1 MQLSALQIV
10 LLVLVAAE
18 INVDRRGLSLT
29 HARPVIVG
37 FLCGLILGDMNSGL
51 YIGGTFTLM
60 SLGVAALGG
69 SSVPD
74 YGVATIIACAF
85 AKTTGQ
91 GPEVGMTIGLPVGML
106 GVQMDVLYKI
116 CNSFIAQKSQKY
128 ANEKQFGKMY
138 AILYLCPVMVAV
150 FMAFPTAVALTAGAP
165 LVQAILDV
173 LPSWVTGGLSVAGK
187 LLPGL
192 GIAMLLHYMPA
203 KKYFNYILIGFV
215 LSAYMGVP
223 ILGIA
228 FLGVALAYKF
238 YMDEEAKENV
248 GFAGG
253 LEGAIR
259 WSLMAVTTF
268 NYDTQLAPAV
278 VFGIG
283 PLLRKI
289 YKDDD
294 EYVEA
299 LNNHYKYFNTMPWL
313 ANIVLGATLAL
324 EDKEGISSMDAVQNI
339 KVSLMG
345 PLAGIGDTLFWTLL
359 PTIMGSIAGYM
370 ALEGNPIGVILWLI
384 VNLIFI
390 CIRTQLMW
398 IGYREGTKLI
408 TKVGSKLARITDAAS
423 VLGLTVV
430 GALSATVVTA
440 KTPLAFQMGEVN
452 LAVADLLDKIMPSMI
467 SVATVL
473 VLYKLLGKKGMKITT
488 LILIVIIFSMICSA
502 LGILA

>member
-173 LPSWVTGGLSVAGK
+173 LPSWVTGGLSWYCHAAPLHAGK
-187 LLPGL
+187 EVLQ
-192 GIAMLLHYMPA
+192 LHSDRLCTQRIHGRTDPRYRIPWCS
-203 KKYFNYILIGFV
+203 F
-215 LSAYMGVP
+215 
-223 ILGIA
+223 
-228 FLGVALAYKF
+228 
-238 YMDEEAKENV
+238 
-248 GFAGG
+248 
-253 LEGAIR
+253 
-259 WSLMAVTTF
+259 SL
-268 NYDTQLAPAV
+268 Q
-278 VFGIG
+278 
-283 PLLRKI
+283 
-289 YKDDD
+289 
-294 EYVEA
+294 
-299 LNNHYKYFNTMPWL
+299 
-313 ANIVLGATLAL
+313 
-324 EDKEGISSMDAVQNI
+324 
-339 KVSLMG
+339 
-345 PLAGIGDTLFWTLL
+345 
-359 PTIMGSIAGYM
+359 
-370 ALEGNPIGVILWLI
+370 
-384 VNLIFI
+384 
-390 CIRTQLMW
+390 
-398 IGYREGTKLI
+398 
-408 TKVGSKLARITDAAS
+408 
-423 VLGLTVV
+423 
-430 GALSATVVTA
+430 
-440 KTPLAFQMGEVN
+440 
-452 LAVADLLDKIMPSMI
+452 
-467 SVATVL
+467 
-473 VLYKLLGKKGMKITT
+473 VLYG
-488 LILIVIIFSMICSA
+488 
-502 LGILA
+502 

>member
-1 MQLSALQIV
+1 MGIVLARIDNRLLHGIVATQWAGRSGAQRIMIIDDTVANNELTKASMKLARPTGMAISIITEETALNNFKAGKYNDHTVFVLVKKPETLVKLSEIGVKIPELVIGGTVKPAEGEEAVKLSQRAYAKPDDIEAYKKLKAAGTKLYAQYVPADAEVSIDEFLEITKGEIVMQLSALQIV

-106 GVQMDVLYKI
+106 GVQMDVLFKI

-228 FLGVALAYKF
+228 FLWCSF
-238 YMDEEAKENV
+238 
-248 GFAGG
+248 
-253 LEGAIR
+253 
-259 WSLMAVTTF
+259 SL
-268 NYDTQLAPAV
+268 Q
-278 VFGIG
+278 
-283 PLLRKI
+283 
-289 YKDDD
+289 
-294 EYVEA
+294 
-299 LNNHYKYFNTMPWL
+299 
-313 ANIVLGATLAL
+313 
-324 EDKEGISSMDAVQNI
+324 
-339 KVSLMG
+339 
-345 PLAGIGDTLFWTLL
+345 
-359 PTIMGSIAGYM
+359 
-370 ALEGNPIGVILWLI
+370 
-384 VNLIFI
+384 
-390 CIRTQLMW
+390 
-398 IGYREGTKLI
+398 
-408 TKVGSKLARITDAAS
+408 
-423 VLGLTVV
+423 
-430 GALSATVVTA
+430 
-440 KTPLAFQMGEVN
+440 
-452 LAVADLLDKIMPSMI
+452 
-467 SVATVL
+467 
-473 VLYKLLGKKGMKITT
+473 VLYG
-488 LILIVIIFSMICSA
+488 
-502 LGILA
+502 

>member
-187 LLPGL
+187 LLPWSWYCH
-192 GIAMLLHYMPA
+192 AAPLHA
-203 KKYFNYILIGFV
+203 GKEV
-215 LSAYMGVP
+215 LQLHSDRLCTQRIHGRTDPWYRIP
-223 ILGIA
+223 WCS
-228 FLGVALAYKF
+228 F
-238 YMDEEAKENV
+238 
-248 GFAGG
+248 
-253 LEGAIR
+253 
-259 WSLMAVTTF
+259 SL
-268 NYDTQLAPAV
+268 Q
-278 VFGIG
+278 
-283 PLLRKI
+283 
-289 YKDDD
+289 
-294 EYVEA
+294 
-299 LNNHYKYFNTMPWL
+299 
-313 ANIVLGATLAL
+313 
-324 EDKEGISSMDAVQNI
+324 
-339 KVSLMG
+339 
-345 PLAGIGDTLFWTLL
+345 
-359 PTIMGSIAGYM
+359 
-370 ALEGNPIGVILWLI
+370 
-384 VNLIFI
+384 
-390 CIRTQLMW
+390 
-398 IGYREGTKLI
+398 
-408 TKVGSKLARITDAAS
+408 
-423 VLGLTVV
+423 
-430 GALSATVVTA
+430 
-440 KTPLAFQMGEVN
+440 
-452 LAVADLLDKIMPSMI
+452 
-467 SVATVL
+467 
-473 VLYKLLGKKGMKITT
+473 VLYG
-488 LILIVIIFSMICSA
+488 
-502 LGILA
+502 

>member
-165 LVQAILDV
+165 LVQAIL
-173 LPSWVTGGLSVAGK
+173 SVAGK

-253 LEGAIR
+253 LE
-259 WSLMAVTTF
+259 
-268 NYDTQLAPAV
+268 
-278 VFGIG
+278 
-283 PLLRKI
+283 
-289 YKDDD
+289 D
-294 EYVEA
+294 E
-299 LNNHYKYFNTMPWL
+299 
-313 ANIVLGATLAL
+313 
-324 EDKEGISSMDAVQNI
+324 
-339 KVSLMG
+339 
-345 PLAGIGDTLFWTLL
+345 
-359 PTIMGSIAGYM
+359 
-370 ALEGNPIGVILWLI
+370 
-384 VNLIFI
+384 
-390 CIRTQLMW
+390 
-398 IGYREGTKLI
+398 
-408 TKVGSKLARITDAAS
+408 
-423 VLGLTVV
+423 
-430 GALSATVVTA
+430 
-440 KTPLAFQMGEVN
+440 
-452 LAVADLLDKIMPSMI
+452 
-467 SVATVL
+467 
-473 VLYKLLGKKGMKITT
+473 
-488 LILIVIIFSMICSA
+488 
-502 LGILA
+502 

>member
-173 LPSWVTGGLSVAGK
+173 LPSWVTGGLVCSRKAPSWSWYCHAAPLHAGK
-187 LLPGL
+187 EVLQ
-192 GIAMLLHYMPA
+192 LHSDRLCTQRIHGRTDPWYRIPWCS
-203 KKYFNYILIGFV
+203 F
-215 LSAYMGVP
+215 
-223 ILGIA
+223 
-228 FLGVALAYKF
+228 
-238 YMDEEAKENV
+238 
-248 GFAGG
+248 
-253 LEGAIR
+253 
-259 WSLMAVTTF
+259 SL
-268 NYDTQLAPAV
+268 Q
-278 VFGIG
+278 
-283 PLLRKI
+283 
-289 YKDDD
+289 
-294 EYVEA
+294 
-299 LNNHYKYFNTMPWL
+299 
-313 ANIVLGATLAL
+313 
-324 EDKEGISSMDAVQNI
+324 
-339 KVSLMG
+339 
-345 PLAGIGDTLFWTLL
+345 
-359 PTIMGSIAGYM
+359 
-370 ALEGNPIGVILWLI
+370 
-384 VNLIFI
+384 
-390 CIRTQLMW
+390 
-398 IGYREGTKLI
+398 
-408 TKVGSKLARITDAAS
+408 
-423 VLGLTVV
+423 
-430 GALSATVVTA
+430 
-440 KTPLAFQMGEVN
+440 
-452 LAVADLLDKIMPSMI
+452 
-467 SVATVL
+467 
-473 VLYKLLGKKGMKITT
+473 VLYG
-488 LILIVIIFSMICSA
+488 
-502 LGILA
+502 

>member
-37 FLCGLILGDMNSGL
+37 FLCGLILGD
-51 YIGGTFTLM
+51 
-60 SLGVAALGG
+60 
-69 SSVPD
+69 
-74 YGVATIIACAF
+74 
-85 AKTTGQ
+85 
-91 GPEVGMTIGLPVGML
+91 MTIGLPVGML

-253 LEGAIR
+253 LE
-259 WSLMAVTTF
+259 
-268 NYDTQLAPAV
+268 
-278 VFGIG
+278 
-283 PLLRKI
+283 
-289 YKDDD
+289 D
-294 EYVEA
+294 E
-299 LNNHYKYFNTMPWL
+299 
-313 ANIVLGATLAL
+313 
-324 EDKEGISSMDAVQNI
+324 
-339 KVSLMG
+339 
-345 PLAGIGDTLFWTLL
+345 
-359 PTIMGSIAGYM
+359 
-370 ALEGNPIGVILWLI
+370 
-384 VNLIFI
+384 
-390 CIRTQLMW
+390 
-398 IGYREGTKLI
+398 
-408 TKVGSKLARITDAAS
+408 
-423 VLGLTVV
+423 
-430 GALSATVVTA
+430 
-440 KTPLAFQMGEVN
+440 
-452 LAVADLLDKIMPSMI
+452 
-467 SVATVL
+467 
-473 VLYKLLGKKGMKITT
+473 
-488 LILIVIIFSMICSA
+488 
-502 LGILA
+502 

>member
-150 FMAFPTAVALTAGAP
+150 FMAFPTAVALTAG
-165 LVQAILDV
+165 
-173 LPSWVTGGLSVAGK
+173 K

-253 LEGAIR
+253 LE
-259 WSLMAVTTF
+259 
-268 NYDTQLAPAV
+268 
-278 VFGIG
+278 
-283 PLLRKI
+283 
-289 YKDDD
+289 D
-294 EYVEA
+294 E
-299 LNNHYKYFNTMPWL
+299 
-313 ANIVLGATLAL
+313 
-324 EDKEGISSMDAVQNI
+324 
-339 KVSLMG
+339 
-345 PLAGIGDTLFWTLL
+345 
-359 PTIMGSIAGYM
+359 
-370 ALEGNPIGVILWLI
+370 
-384 VNLIFI
+384 
-390 CIRTQLMW
+390 
-398 IGYREGTKLI
+398 
-408 TKVGSKLARITDAAS
+408 
-423 VLGLTVV
+423 
-430 GALSATVVTA
+430 
-440 KTPLAFQMGEVN
+440 
-452 LAVADLLDKIMPSMI
+452 
-467 SVATVL
+467 
-473 VLYKLLGKKGMKITT
+473 
-488 LILIVIIFSMICSA
+488 
-502 LGILA
+502 

>member
-173 LPSWVTGGLSVAGK
+173 LPFLGNRRSVCSRKAPSWSWYCHAAPLHAGK
-187 LLPGL
+187 EVLQ
-192 GIAMLLHYMPA
+192 LHSDRLCTQRIHGRTDPWYRIPWCS
-203 KKYFNYILIGFV
+203 F
-215 LSAYMGVP
+215 
-223 ILGIA
+223 
-228 FLGVALAYKF
+228 
-238 YMDEEAKENV
+238 
-248 GFAGG
+248 
-253 LEGAIR
+253 
-259 WSLMAVTTF
+259 SL
-268 NYDTQLAPAV
+268 Q
-278 VFGIG
+278 
-283 PLLRKI
+283 
-289 YKDDD
+289 
-294 EYVEA
+294 
-299 LNNHYKYFNTMPWL
+299 
-313 ANIVLGATLAL
+313 
-324 EDKEGISSMDAVQNI
+324 
-339 KVSLMG
+339 
-345 PLAGIGDTLFWTLL
+345 
-359 PTIMGSIAGYM
+359 
-370 ALEGNPIGVILWLI
+370 
-384 VNLIFI
+384 
-390 CIRTQLMW
+390 
-398 IGYREGTKLI
+398 
-408 TKVGSKLARITDAAS
+408 
-423 VLGLTVV
+423 
-430 GALSATVVTA
+430 
-440 KTPLAFQMGEVN
+440 
-452 LAVADLLDKIMPSMI
+452 
-467 SVATVL
+467 
-473 VLYKLLGKKGMKITT
+473 VLYG
-488 LILIVIIFSMICSA
+488 
-502 LGILA
+502 

>member
-74 YGVATIIACAF
+74 YGVVTIIACAF

-173 LPSWVTGGLSVAGK
+173 LPSWSWYCHAAPLHAGK
-187 LLPGL
+187 EVLQ
-192 GIAMLLHYMPA
+192 LHSDRLCTQRIHGRTDPWYRIPWCS
-203 KKYFNYILIGFV
+203 F
-215 LSAYMGVP
+215 
-223 ILGIA
+223 
-228 FLGVALAYKF
+228 
-238 YMDEEAKENV
+238 
-248 GFAGG
+248 
-253 LEGAIR
+253 
-259 WSLMAVTTF
+259 SL
-268 NYDTQLAPAV
+268 Q
-278 VFGIG
+278 
-283 PLLRKI
+283 
-289 YKDDD
+289 
-294 EYVEA
+294 
-299 LNNHYKYFNTMPWL
+299 
-313 ANIVLGATLAL
+313 
-324 EDKEGISSMDAVQNI
+324 
-339 KVSLMG
+339 
-345 PLAGIGDTLFWTLL
+345 
-359 PTIMGSIAGYM
+359 
-370 ALEGNPIGVILWLI
+370 
-384 VNLIFI
+384 
-390 CIRTQLMW
+390 
-398 IGYREGTKLI
+398 
-408 TKVGSKLARITDAAS
+408 
-423 VLGLTVV
+423 
-430 GALSATVVTA
+430 
-440 KTPLAFQMGEVN
+440 
-452 LAVADLLDKIMPSMI
+452 
-467 SVATVL
+467 
-473 VLYKLLGKKGMKITT
+473 VLYG
-488 LILIVIIFSMICSA
+488 
-502 LGILA
+502 